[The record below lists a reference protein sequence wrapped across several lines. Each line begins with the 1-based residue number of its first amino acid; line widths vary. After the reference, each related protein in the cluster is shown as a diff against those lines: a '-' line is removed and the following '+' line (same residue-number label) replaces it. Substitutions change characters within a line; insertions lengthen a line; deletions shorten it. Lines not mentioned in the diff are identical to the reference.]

1 MTSAELG
8 MIEGFYGEPWTH
20 AARLRLLDFLK
31 EHGFSFYIYAPKGDP
46 YLRKKWREPVPA
58 ARERE
63 LAELAG
69 ACRRAGIKFGVGL
82 SPYEMYLS
90 PFDAANRE
98 LLRSRIELFNR
109 IGVDKFCLLMDDMK
123 GDLPNLA
130 GRQVEI
136 VNWAAGLSTAEQVV
150 FCPTYYSYDPVL
162 EKLFGKMPEGYLEA
176 LGKGLDKKVSVFW
189 TGELVCSKS
198 YSAEHLAGVAA
209 TLGRKPFLWDNY
221 PVNDGP
227 RMCKFLHLRPF
238 TGRPADMGAHLA
250 GHAVNPM
257 NQITLSRI
265 SALTLKASYENGP
278 AYDPKKAFLAAA
290 AAVTCAEMAA
300 RLAADTPLFM
310 DRGLDGMAEAEKA
323 GRKKDYAP
331 FLASEEGETASA
343 ARELIDWLDGKY
355 TVTKDLF
362 LTQ

>member
-1 MTSAELG
+1 MNTELG
-8 MIEGFYGEPWTH
+8 IIEGFYGEPWGP

-31 EHGFSFYIYAPKGDP
+31 EYGFDFYIYAPKGDP
-46 YLRKKWREPVPA
+46 YLRKKWREPMPA
-58 ARERE
+58 DRERE
-63 LAELAG
+63 LAELAS
-69 ACRRAGIKFGVGL
+69 ACRRAGVKFGVGL

-90 PFDAANRE
+90 PFDAANKE
-98 LLRSRIELFNR
+98 LLQARIELFNR
-109 IGVDKFCLLMDDMK
+109 AGVDKLCLLMDDMK
-123 GDLPNLA
+123 GDLPGLA
-130 GRQVEI
+130 ERQLEI
-136 VNWAAGLSTAEQVV
+136 VNWAAGLSAAEQVV

-176 LGKGLDKKVSVFW
+176 LGRGLDKKVSVFW

-198 YSAEHLAGVAA
+198 YTAEHLGSVAG

-238 TGRPADMGAHLA
+238 TGRPAAIGASLA

-257 NQITLSRI
+257 NQLTLSKI

-278 AYDPKKAFLAAA
+278 AYDPEKAFLGAAA
-290 AAVTCAEMAA
+290 TVTCADMAA
-300 RLAADTPLFM
+300 RLAVDTPAFM
-310 DRGLDGMAEAEKA
+310 DRGLDGMAEAERAAKKA
-323 GRKKDYAP
+323 VYET
-331 FLASEEGETASA
+331 FLGSREGETAAA
-343 ARELIDWLDGKY
+343 AREVIDWLDGRY